1 MPKRTAEFAKRARSK
16 IWDLKIDRVTL
27 FDGVMEWLKGGM
39 AEYSLTWTALLYET
53 IVSQKMELQWN
64 KKK

>member
-1 MPKRTAEFAKRARSK
+1 MLKRAAEFAKQARSK
-16 IWDLKIDRVTL
+16 IRDLEINRVTL

-53 IVSQKMELQWN
+53 IVSQKMELQ
-64 KKK
+64 